1 MTYPPGYLG
10 SGDLDRRR
18 HDYYPWWLD
27 KLAEDVT
34 GEGAVWDGAFQGAEE
49 VRTVVVYARTLYE
62 YQDFNYAGPCGD
74 NGFLEDYTTQVHGEP
89 VGVIVL
95 VTLNAAGQAQH
106 IVFNHRPRSAVLL
119 LGHLMSE
126 KFAGTPIGEHFA
138 ASKS

>member
-1 MTYPPGYLG
+1 MSTRSSTTPAP
-10 SGDLDRRR
+10 
-18 HDYYPWWLD
+18 
-27 KLAEDVT
+27 AAT
-34 GEGAVWDGAFQGAEE
+34 
-49 VRTVVVYARTLYE
+49 
-62 YQDFNYAGPCGD
+62 
-74 NGFLEDYTTQVHGEP
+74 GFLEDYTTQVHGEP

-138 ASKS
+138 ASRS